1 MKKVAFLLLA
11 CLLLASCGRQS
22 STPPEKTA
30 APAASAT
37 PADKFEVYAW
47 VDKPK
52 PAQDERVIISGS
64 LKKNGV
70 FLGGMAMTA
79 TWPDSSLERGVPNCH
94 VQVIYQRGICITEA
108 SKYPGGVFVPVT
120 VKFEY
125 RGGVYTAETGFTPQ

>member
-11 CLLLASCGRQS
+11 CLLLASCGAQPP
-22 STPPEKTA
+22 TPPGKTA
-30 APAASAT
+30 TPAASAT

-47 VDKPK
+47 VDKPT
-52 PAQDERVIISGS
+52 PAKDERVIISGS

-70 FLGGMAMTA
+70 YLGGMAMTA
-79 TWPDSSLERGVPNCH
+79 IWPDSTLERGVPNCH

-108 SKYPGGVFVPVT
+108 DKYPSGVYVPVT

-125 RGGVYTAETGFTPQ
+125 RGGTYTAQTGFKPQ

>member
-11 CLLLASCGRQS
+11 CLLLASCGRQQP
-22 STPPEKTA
+22 TPPGKTA
-30 APAASAT
+30 TPAPSAT

-47 VDKPK
+47 VDKPT
-52 PAQDERVIISGS
+52 PARNERVIISGS

-70 FLGGMAMTA
+70 YLGGMAMSA
-79 TWPDSSLERGVPNCH
+79 TWPDSTLERGVPNCH

-108 SKYPGGVFVPVT
+108 SKYTSGVFVPVT

-125 RGGVYTAETGFTPQ
+125 RGGTYTAETGFTPQ